1 MRNRIPCQR
10 DAGTRLAT
18 ALRRRPFSACNKG
31 NRRRLHAGNARS
43 RSTETHEGKQ
53 TKKHTHTPR
62 QGEGWW
68 GYWSSSLLSPV
79 ANQNMG
85 FAPCVRPQK
94 QPKTNSIWVIKIAY
108 YRVIESLSHKDG
120 DGKGDIVYQMHSHLF
135 KNYVVFQLH
144 LNWLNVGELS

>member
-1 MRNRIPCQR
+1 MFLPSSSFHFVQAKREAKRAGDAREAEAQR
-10 DAGTRLAT
+10 RTRASKT
-18 ALRRRPFSACNKG
+18 NKQT
-31 NRRRLHAGNARS
+31 N
-43 RSTETHEGKQ
+43 KQ
-53 TKKHTHTPR
+53 TKNHTHTPR
-62 QGEGWW
+62 QWEGWW
-68 GYWSSSLLSPV
+68 GYWSSSLSSPV
-79 ANQNMG
+79 ANQNIG

-108 YRVIESLSHKDG
+108 YRLIESLSHKDG